1 MKKIK
6 LKIINTL
13 NTKIMELKK
22 SERSKAKI
30 KMALQ
35 GPSGSGKTM
44 SAILLA
50 QGLTNGDLSKVAI
63 IDSEAGSSNLY
74 SHLGGYNV
82 LKLDNPHSPERYVE
96 AIDVCIKAGMEVII
110 LDSISHCWDY
120 LLDYH
125 SSLQGN
131 SFVNWAKIKPLEKKF
146 VDKILQSDVHFIAT
160 MRVKQ
165 DYVINEK
172 NGKMVPE
179 KVGLKAIQRDEISYE
194 FTIVFDI
201 DSKHF
206 ATASKDRTLLFEGK
220 PQFLINTQ
228 TGKKILEWCNSVMT
242 KTELQQKIVE
252 CMTMQELTDLYHNNS
267 DLSKFLDS
275 EFVAKRNLLN
285 NLITNTSTNGNGTHP
300 HTS

>member
-1 MKKIK
+1 
-6 LKIINTL
+6 
-13 NTKIMELKK
+13 MELKK
-22 SERSKAKI
+22 SERNKAKI

-82 LKLDNPHSPERYVE
+82 LNLDNPHSPDRYVE
-96 AIDVCIKAGMEVII
+96 AIDICIKAGMEVVI

-146 VDKILQSDVHFIAT
+146 VDKILQSDIHFIAT

-201 DSKHF
+201 DSKHY
-206 ATASKDRTLLFEGK
+206 ASASKDRTLLFEGK
-220 PQFLINTQ
+220 PQFLINTS
-228 TGKKILEWCNSVMT
+228 TGKRILEWCNSTVT
-242 KTELQQKIVE
+242 KAELQQKIVE
-252 CMTMQELTDLYHNNS
+252 CMTIKELTDLYNNNLVLAKTVEQ
-267 DLSKFLDS
+267 D
-275 EFVAKRNLLN
+275 FVIKKNLLN
-285 NLITNTSTNGNGTHP
+285 NLLTNLSSNGNGTHP

>member
-1 MKKIK
+1 
-6 LKIINTL
+6 
-13 NTKIMELKK
+13 
-22 SERSKAKI
+22 
-30 KMALQ
+30 MALQ

-44 SAILLA
+44 SALLLA
-50 QGLTNGDLSKVAI
+50 HGLAGGDMSKVAI

-74 SHLGGYNV
+74 SHLGSYNV
-82 LKLDNPHSPERYVE
+82 LNLDNPHSPDRYVE
-96 AIDVCIKAGMEVII
+96 AIDVCIKAGMEVVI

-146 VDKILQSDVHFIAT
+146 VDKILQSNIHFIAT

-172 NGKMVPE
+172 NGRMVPE

-194 FTIVFDI
+194 FTVVFDI

-206 ATASKDRTLLFEGK
+206 ASASKDRTLLFEGK
-220 PQFLINTQ
+220 PQFLINTH
-228 TGKKILEWCNSVMT
+228 TGKKILEWCNSTMT
-242 KTELQQKIVE
+242 RPELQQKIVE
-252 CMTMQELTDLYHNNS
+252 CMTIKELTDLYNNN
-267 DLSKFLDS
+267 LDMAKS
-275 EFVAKRNLLN
+275 VEQDFVEKKNLLQS
-285 NLITNTSTNGNGTHP
+285 LTSNIYKNGNGTTYP
-300 HTS
+300 QSN

>member
-1 MKKIK
+1 MQ
-6 LKIINTL
+6 LR
-13 NTKIMELKK
+13 K

-44 SAILLA
+44 SALLLA
-50 QGLTNGDLSKVAI
+50 QGLASGDMSKVAI

-74 SHLGGYNV
+74 SHLGSYNV
-82 LKLDNPHSPERYVE
+82 LNLDNPHSPDRYVE
-96 AIDVCIKAGMEVII
+96 AIDVCIKAGMEVVV

-146 VDKILQSDVHFIAT
+146 VDKILQSDIHFIAT

-172 NGKMVPE
+172 NGRMVPE

-206 ATASKDRTLLFEGK
+206 ASASKDRTLLFEGK

-228 TGKKILEWCNSVMT
+228 TGKKILEWCNSTMT
-242 KTELQQKIVE
+242 RPELQQKIVE
-252 CMTMQELTDLYHNNS
+252 CMTIKELTDLYNNN
-267 DLSKFLDS
+267 LDMAKS
-275 EFVAKRNLLN
+275 VEQDFVEKKNLLQ
-285 NLITNTSTNGNGTHP
+285 NLTSNIYKNGNGTTYP
-300 HTS
+300 QSN

>member
-1 MKKIK
+1 MQ
-6 LKIINTL
+6 LR
-13 NTKIMELKK
+13 K

-44 SAILLA
+44 SALLLA
-50 QGLTNGDLSKVAI
+50 QGLASGDMSKVAI

-74 SHLGGYNV
+74 SHLGSYNV
-82 LKLDNPHSPERYVE
+82 LNLDNPHSPDRYVE
-96 AIDVCIKAGMEVII
+96 AIDVCIKAGMEVVI

-146 VDKILQSDVHFIAT
+146 VDKILQSNIHFIAT

-172 NGKMVPE
+172 NGRMVPE

-206 ATASKDRTLLFEGK
+206 ASASKDRTLLFEGK

-228 TGKKILEWCNSVMT
+228 TGKKILEWCNSTMT
-242 KTELQQKIVE
+242 RPELQQKIVE
-252 CMTMQELTDLYHNNS
+252 CMTIKELTDLYNNN
-267 DLSKFLDS
+267 LDMAKS
-275 EFVAKRNLLN
+275 VEQDFVEKKNLLQ
-285 NLITNTSTNGNGTHP
+285 NLTSNIYKNGNGTTYP
-300 HTS
+300 QSN

>member
-1 MKKIK
+1 
-6 LKIINTL
+6 
-13 NTKIMELKK
+13 MELKK

-44 SAILLA
+44 SALLLA

-82 LKLDNPHSPERYVE
+82 LSLDNPHSPDRYVE
-96 AIDVCIKAGMEVII
+96 AIDICIKAGMDVII

-131 SFVNWAKIKPLEKKF
+131 SFVNWAKIKPMEKKF
-146 VDKILQSDVHFIAT
+146 VDKILQSDIHFIAT

-165 DYVINEK
+165 DYVLSER

-201 DSKHF
+201 DSKHY
-206 ATASKDRTLLFEGK
+206 AIASKDRTLIFEGK
-220 PQFLINTQ
+220 PQFIINNH
-228 TGKKILEWCNSVMT
+228 TGKRILEWCNSTMT
-242 KTELQQKIVE
+242 KGELQIKVSE
-252 CMTMQELTDLYHNNS
+252 CNNLSELSILFNNNLDLAKTIEQ
-267 DLSKFLDS
+267 D
-275 EFVAKRNLLN
+275 FVAKRNLLN
-285 NLITNTSTNGNGTHP
+285 ELTKNITTNGNGT
-300 HTS
+300 TNSQQG

>member
-1 MKKIK
+1 
-6 LKIINTL
+6 
-13 NTKIMELKK
+13 MELKK

-82 LKLDNPHSPERYVE
+82 LNLDNPHSPDRYIE
-96 AIDVCIKAGMEVII
+96 AIDICIKAGMEVVI

-131 SFVNWAKIKPLEKKF
+131 SFVNWAKIKPMEKKF
-146 VDKILQSDVHFIAT
+146 VDKILQSDLHFIAT

-194 FTIVFDI
+194 FTLVFDI

-220 PQFLINTQ
+220 PQFLINTY
-228 TGKKILEWCNSVMT
+228 TGKRLSDWCHSTMT
-242 KTELQQKIVE
+242 KSELKQKIVE
-252 CMTMQELTDLYHNNS
+252 CMTIKELTDLYHNNA
-267 DLSKFLDS
+267 DLAKSVEQD
-275 EFVAKRNLLN
+275 FVEKKNLLQT
-285 NLITNTSTNGNGTHP
+285 LTSNIYKNGTTYP
-300 HTS
+300 HTN

>member
-1 MKKIK
+1 
-6 LKIINTL
+6 
-13 NTKIMELKK
+13 MELKK

-82 LKLDNPHSPERYVE
+82 LNLNNPHSPERYIE
-96 AIDVCIKAGMEVII
+96 AIDICIRAGMEVVI

-146 VDKILQSDVHFIAT
+146 VDKILQSDIHFIAT

-201 DSKHF
+201 DSKHY
-206 ATASKDRTLLFEGK
+206 ASASKDRTLLFEGK
-220 PQFLINTQ
+220 PQFLINTS
-228 TGKKILEWCNSVMT
+228 TGKKISDWCNSTMT
-242 KTELQQKIVE
+242 KSELKQKIVE
-252 CMTMQELTDLYHNNS
+252 CMTIKELTDLYHNNVEMA
-267 DLSKFLDS
+267 KGLDQD
-275 EFVAKRNLLN
+275 FVEKKQLLQNL
-285 NLITNTSTNGNGTHP
+285 TSNIYKNGNGTTYP
-300 HTS
+300 QSN

>member
-1 MKKIK
+1 
-6 LKIINTL
+6 
-13 NTKIMELKK
+13 MELKK

-82 LKLDNPHSPERYVE
+82 LNLDNPHSPDRYIE
-96 AIDVCIKAGMEVII
+96 AIDICIKAGMEVVI

-131 SFVNWAKIKPLEKKF
+131 SFLNWAKIKPMEKKF
-146 VDKILQSDVHFIAT
+146 IDKILQSDLHFIAT

-194 FTIVFDI
+194 FSLVLDLDI
-201 DSKHF
+201 KHF

-220 PQFLINTQ
+220 PQFLINTY
-228 TGKKILEWCNSVMT
+228 TGKRISDWCNSTMT
-242 KTELQQKIVE
+242 KSELKQKIEE
-252 CMTMQELTDLYHNNS
+252 CLTIKELTDLYHNNV
-267 DLSKFLDS
+267 DLAKSIDQD
-275 EFVAKRNLLN
+275 FVEKKNLLQT
-285 NLITNTSTNGNGTHP
+285 LTSNIYKNGNGTTYP
-300 HTS
+300 HTN

>member
-1 MKKIK
+1 MLKLIIPLK
-6 LKIINTL
+6 LK
-13 NTKIMELKK
+13 KMELKK
-22 SERSKAKI
+22 SERRQAKI

-82 LKLDNPHSPERYVE
+82 LKLDNPHSPDRYVE
-96 AIDVCIKAGMEVII
+96 AIDICIKAGMEVII

-125 SSLQGN
+125 SNLQGN
-131 SFVNWAKIKPLEKKF
+131 SFVNWAKIKPMEKKF
-146 VDKILQSDVHFIAT
+146 VDKILQSDIHFIAT

-201 DSKHF
+201 DSKHY
-206 ATASKDRTLLFEGK
+206 ASASKDRTLLFEGK
-220 PQFLINTQ
+220 PQFLINTS
-228 TGKKILEWCNSVMT
+228 TGKRILEWCNSTMT
-242 KTELQQKIVE
+242 KLEIEQKIVE
-252 CMTMQELTDLYHNNS
+252 CMTIKELTDLYNNNLVLAKTVEQ
-267 DLSKFLDS
+267 D
-275 EFVAKRNLLN
+275 FVIKKNLLN
-285 NLITNTSTNGNGTHP
+285 NLLTNLSSNGNGTYP
-300 HTS
+300 HTN